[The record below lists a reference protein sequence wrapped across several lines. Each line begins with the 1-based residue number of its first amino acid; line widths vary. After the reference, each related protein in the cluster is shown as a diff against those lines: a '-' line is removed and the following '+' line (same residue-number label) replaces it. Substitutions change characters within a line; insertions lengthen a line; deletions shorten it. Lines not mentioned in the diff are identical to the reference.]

1 MCSPGEFILG
11 DTLSHL
17 QHSGF
22 FRNIQLLKIL
32 PEISPPKDNITSG
45 VFPRETLLGTEKKSY
60 FFHLKG
66 VMV

>member
-1 MCSPGEFILG
+1 MCSSGEFIVG

-22 FRNIQLLKIL
+22 FINIELLKIL
-32 PEISPPKDNITSG
+32 PEISPPKDNITSHD
-45 VFPRETLLGTEKKSY
+45 TLLRTEKKSY
-60 FFHLKG
+60 LYSFHLKG